1 MKRLMMLTVGVLMVV
16 FLSSC
21 ATRLE
26 RRIAR
31 YPQTWQQ
38 LPVEEKMLAERAQ
51 IREGMSRDGV
61 FFSWGPPHG
70 VAEGS
75 SGGKRLEQWKY
86 FSYVPV
92 TTYRQ
97 TIGFGRGYGYC
108 PHGYGYYDFGPETY
122 YVPRDAAEVDF
133 QNGRV
138 TAYRRQY

>member
-1 MKRLMMLTVGVLMVV
+1 MLLTVVGAV

-31 YPQTWQQ
+31 YPDTWLR

-70 VAEGS
+70 VSEGS
-75 SGGKRLEQWKY
+75 SGGEKIEQWRY
-86 FSYVPV
+86 FAYVPV
-92 TTYRQ
+92 TTYRHR
-97 TIGFGRGYGYC
+97 IGFGHGYGYC
-108 PHGYGYYDFGPETY
+108 PHGYGYYDFGPDIY
-122 YVPRDAAEVDF
+122 YVPRDAAEVNFRD
-133 QNGRV
+133 GRV
-138 TAYRRQY
+138 SGYRREY

>member
-1 MKRLMMLTVGVLMVV
+1 MVLLVTAAV

-31 YPQTWQQ
+31 YPETWQG
-38 LPVEEKMLAERAQ
+38 LPVEEKLLAERAQ
-51 IREGMSRDGV
+51 LREGMSRDGV
-61 FFSWGPPHG
+61 FFAWGPPHG
-70 VAEGS
+70 VSEGAR
-75 SGGKRLEQWKY
+75 GGKKIEQWRY

-97 TIGFGRGYGYC
+97 QIGYGYC
-108 PHGYGYYDFGPETY
+108 PHGYGHYDFGREVY

-133 QNGRV
+133 EDGRV
-138 TAYRRQY
+138 SGYRREY